1 MPRAGRRS
9 LSPAG
14 RVVLVGV
21 VADLLVSACCLEA
34 DMPAALGDDDPVAET
49 QAGDR
54 PAMLQLPPGSAS
66 HRPPAPQDLVEL
78 RVAFR
83 RRFRD
88 VLGRGRSAA
97 GANAAATTL
106 LDAATGESDR
116 NVKWLMLVEAR
127 QLAANAGNA
136 EAVERSIV
144 LATALY
150 DFDAVEEEYRTL
162 AGIPLRGLD
171 EAKAAG
177 LARVAERLSGRAEAD
192 GRTDLA
198 ASAQALAMR
207 GWQRAGNLD
216 AARKAATRLT
226 SLEPGRVPGR
236 R

>member
-1 MPRAGRRS
+1 MLRAGRRS
-9 LSPAG
+9 RLPSG
-14 RVVLVGV
+14 RVAFVGLVAGMFMSARCAW
-21 VADLLVSACCLEA
+21 ADEPATLA
-34 DMPAALGDDDPVAET
+34 DDRPVALT
-49 QAGDR
+49 QAGGR
-54 PAMLQLPPGSAS
+54 PAMLQLPAAAAS
-66 HRPPAPQDLVEL
+66 HRPPAAQDLVEP
-78 RVAFR
+78 RAAFR

-144 LATALY
+144 LAAALY

-171 EAKAAG
+171 EGKAAG
-177 LARVAERLSGRAEAD
+177 LARVAERLSDRAEAD

-198 ASAQALAMR
+198 ASAQTLAIR
-207 GWQRAGNLD
+207 SWQRAGNLD